1 MVAFIAMPLGW
12 PVTDQAYGV
21 VPPVAA
27 MACTAEYAV
36 PTVAVD
42 GLNAVLVIESVA
54 TADTVKLKAEELV
67 PPGLTTV
74 PFADVSLNSTRKK
87 LRCQWCD
94 FDGVSEAVKA
104 VYESQYLFAFFP
116 AVEAVRA

>member
-1 MVAFIAMPLGW
+1 M
-12 PVTDQAYGV
+12 TDYTQRAIRNEAGH
-21 VPPVAA
+21 
-27 MACTAEYAV
+27 
-36 PTVAVD
+36 
-42 GLNAVLVIESVA
+42 A
-54 TADTVKLKAEELV
+54 TAALHLGFPMHRIYVKA
-67 PPGLTTV
+67 GF